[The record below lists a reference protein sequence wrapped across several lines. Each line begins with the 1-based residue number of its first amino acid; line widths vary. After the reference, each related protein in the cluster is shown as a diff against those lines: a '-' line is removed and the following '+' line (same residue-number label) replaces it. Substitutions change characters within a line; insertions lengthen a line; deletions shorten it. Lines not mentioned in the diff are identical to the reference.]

1 MIIGLIVL
9 ELVFPDV
16 HSLKQRRTVVQSLK
30 DNIHNK
36 FNVSVSEIGENR
48 LRNRCTLA
56 ATHVSNQ
63 KSFSNRILSKI
74 VDYIEDSRKTI
85 IEDYSITFL

>member
-1 MIIGLIVL
+1 MVIGLLLL
-9 ELVFPDV
+9 ELQIPDA
-16 HSLKQRRTVVQSLK
+16 HTLKQRRMVVNSLK
-30 DNIHNK
+30 DTMHNK
-36 FNVSVSEIGENR
+36 FNVSISEISEQQ
-48 LRNRCTLA
+48 LRNRCTMA

-74 VDYIEDSRKTI
+74 VDYIENTRKVV